1 MPEEEGQT
9 GCGQAKEEAE
19 AHCSVR
25 GGIGTGLS
33 TGFLHSTIESPLSQD
48 RMSLIK
54 GPPQSVV
61 LGPAV
66 PPDSWS

>member
-25 GGIGTGLS
+25 GGLSAGLS
-33 TGFLHSTIESPLSQD
+33 TRFLHSTIKSLLSQD
-48 RMSLIK
+48 
-54 GPPQSVV
+54 G
-61 LGPAV
+61 
-66 PPDSWS
+66 